1 MRFIIYSFTASGAEL
16 GKRLLSFFEERHI
29 RAIHKTSKEYKIS
42 NEVRVDFYEA
52 DGLIFISSTGI
63 AVRMIAPLLVH
74 KFEDP
79 AVLVIN
85 DMGTFTVSLLSG
97 HVGGANEWTMKISK
111 YLGNTPV
118 VTTASDVRGI
128 EALDVFAKKH
138 DLFIDSAERE
148 KEIMTMLLN
157 GARIGWYSEMDLAI
171 HAPVIVSKDLNCRE
185 MEGWVFISST
195 EMDTAVPSVR
205 LIPRNL
211 CVGIGCRKD
220 TPYSTVLDA
229 VKKAFSKKR
238 LDMRGIAMIGTI
250 DLKKEEPALQ
260 RLASEYEVPLIIFS
274 TSEINALDGEY
285 ERSEFVKQTA
295 GVYAVS
301 EPCAMLMGREMLV
314 KKYRENG
321 VTVSVS
327 RR

>member
-1 MRFIIYSFTASGAEL
+1 MAE
-16 GKRLLSFFEERHI
+16 RLFSFFEDQEI
-29 RAIHKTSKEYKIS
+29 DVVHKTSQKYKIS
-42 NEVRVDFYEA
+42 NEVKTDFYEA

-85 DMGTFTVSLLSG
+85 DIGTFTIPLLSG
-97 HVGGANEWTMKISK
+97 HVGGANEWAVKISK
-111 YLGNTPV
+111 YLENTPV
-118 VTTASDVRGI
+118 VTTASDGRGI

-138 DLFIDSAERE
+138 NLNIGSPEQE
-148 KEIMTMLLN
+148 KKIMTMLLN
-157 GARIGWYSEMDLAI
+157 GARIGLYSEIDLSI
-171 HAPVIVSKDLNCRE
+171 NAPLIVSNDLNCKE

-195 EMDTAVPSVR
+195 QMETEVPSVH

-211 CVGIGCRKD
+211 YVGIGCRKD
-220 TPYSTVLDA
+220 TPYPIVLTA
-229 VKKAFSKKR
+229 VKNAFAGKR
-238 LDMRGIAMIGTI
+238 LDMRGIARIGTI
-250 DLKKEEPALQ
+250 ELKKEETALQ
-260 RLASEYEVPLIIFS
+260 RLAREYEVPLVIFS
-274 TSEINALDGEY
+274 PDEINALNGDY
-285 ERSEFVKQTA
+285 ERSEFVKRTA